1 MSPGC
6 KTLRSRQS
14 VCSGHV
20 GKGGGG
26 GGGRGQAKKLN
37 LSLPKDFLLTKAR
50 RFYLSNGDPLGVNPF
65 PPISDFIDF
74 TYEMATLS
82 S

>member
-1 MSPGC
+1 MWVRG
-6 KTLRSRQS
+6 R
-14 VCSGHV
+14 
-20 GKGGGG
+20 GGEGD
-26 GGGRGQAKKLN
+26 RGQAKKLN

-65 PPISDFIDF
+65 PPMSDLIDF
-74 TYEMATLS
+74 TYGMATLS